1 MREKRKKTRFER
13 ESMAQR
19 IEWNETRVKCI
30 AQEEKPGRN
39 FTFALVRPSWFPSS
53 RESWKAK
60 EEEEGKEKK
69 RGKPRR
75 RLMTLAA
82 AIGWSGDAKT
92 PHSLPLRDALAI
104 LPQQTPLDFYFIFK
118 ETRKIHPL
126 HILFATSSTAALCM
140 NLRHSRRRMSQ
151 AVLGRWIVYFC
162 CWGFGH
168 WPPIPQSP
176 NLHCN
181 EERAHQFCF
190 FFLPSVVAV
199 VCVRIFQVS
208 THLHY
213 VCWELRKMK
222 VKSNEK
228 CIKWI

>member
-1 MREKRKKTRFER
+1 
-13 ESMAQR
+13 
-19 IEWNETRVKCI
+19 
-30 AQEEKPGRN
+30 
-39 FTFALVRPSWFPSS
+39 
-53 RESWKAK
+53 
-60 EEEEGKEKK
+60 
-69 RGKPRR
+69 
-75 RLMTLAA
+75 MTLVA

-92 PHSLPLRDALAI
+92 PPMPPFTRRTCNPSPTDSAW
-104 LPQQTPLDFYFIFK
+104 FWFIFFFFLK
-118 ETRKIHPL
+118 DTREIHPF
-126 HILFATSSTAALCM
+126 HILLATSSTAALCM

-181 EERAHQFCF
+181 EERAYQFCF

-208 THLHY
+208 THY
-213 VCWELRKMK
+213 TTRYCWELRKMK
-222 VKSNEK
+222 AKSNEK